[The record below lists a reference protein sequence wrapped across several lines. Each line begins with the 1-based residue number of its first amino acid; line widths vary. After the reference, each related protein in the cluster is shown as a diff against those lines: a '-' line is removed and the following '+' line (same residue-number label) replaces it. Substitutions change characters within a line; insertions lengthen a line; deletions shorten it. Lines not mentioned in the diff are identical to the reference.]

1 MNLLKNRFWIMTVL
15 ILGILVIL
23 AYILMTSDGNN
34 PPSSGQI
41 KVGTTPTLNPAIR
54 FVQQV
59 ERDTIPAID
68 NPQFLTAEEA
78 QNEYTPQELVIGVEI
93 NGDARAYSIPVLSR
107 HEIVNDVVGG
117 EPIAITWCPLCFNA
131 IVFNREID
139 GQTLDFGVS
148 GLLVD
153 NLLVMY
159 DRQTDSLWTPLDGT
173 ALQGSLM
180 GKRLEM
186 VQSWFTT
193 WEAWLE
199 HNPTTLALAKNGINT
214 DVYASYY
221 NNDDSGVSQNF
232 DFDERLPTK
241 SFVIGVEIDG
251 ESVAYPFTTLR
262 QRGVVNDIVGEA
274 PITVVF
280 IAESQIGLT
289 YSASIEAQTLTFSFD
304 PSTNTLIDDQTG
316 TIWDA
321 WQGLGI
327 EGELEGQ
334 ILRRIPSP
342 RMFWFAWRDHHP
354 KTHIFQ

>member
-1 MNLLKNRFWIMTVL
+1 MFL
-15 ILGILVIL
+15 IVVISSTLVIYVL
-23 AYILMTSDGNN
+23 LDSNSNNLPHSDQ
-34 PPSSGQI
+34 SSLD
-41 KVGTTPTLNPAIR
+41 TTPTLNPAIR

-59 ERDTIPAID
+59 DRDTIPAIND
-68 NPQFLTAEEA
+68 PQFLTVEEA
-78 QNEYTPQELVIGVEI
+78 QSEYESQELVIGVEI
-93 NGDARAYSIPVLSR
+93 NGDTRAYSITVLSR
-107 HEIVNDVVGG
+107 HEIVNDIVGG
-117 EPIAITWCPLCFNA
+117 EPIVVTWCPLCFNA
-131 IVFNREID
+131 IVFDRGID
-139 GQTLDFGVS
+139 GKILDFGVS

-173 ALQGSLM
+173 VLQGPLM
-180 GKRLEM
+180 GKQLDI

-262 QRGVVNDIVGEA
+262 QQGVVNDIVGEA
-274 PITVVF
+274 SITVVF

-289 YSASIEAQTLTFSFD
+289 YSAMIEDQTLTFSFD
-304 PSTNTLIDDQTG
+304 SSTNTLIDDQTG

-321 WQGLGI
+321 WQGVAI
-327 EGELEGQ
+327 EGELAGQ
-334 ILRRIPSP
+334 LLRRIPST

-354 KTHIFQ
+354 ETHIFQ